1 MYEWSMGSAINN
13 AGVNSRLYSQYLV
26 VKQILDYCLEH
37 QIKHVFFGGDWFH
50 TFNTISA
57 ITLHWSIKSLQLL
70 TDNQIQVYINDGN
83 HDHATRSGQ
92 YTSLT
97 AFERPYCYVSQD
109 RSFDVGV
116 LKVKM
121 IGYKENRDALLM
133 NIEHEHIDML
143 FLHQG
148 VSGEP
153 MPSGFVIPDEIL
165 KPNDIPS
172 NTICW
177 TGHYHNHK
185 QITPNLT
192 IIGSPLQLVWSDTSQ
207 TRGWIDYNTDTGE
220 MLHIESVA
228 PKFLNNPDPS
238 VDVKGHFVRVPPG
251 VEVDKSA
258 AFVQVL
264 TEEEVPV
271 TIHSL
276 ELPTDLSPVALTR
289 KYAEHA
295 KLNDNLTAIGIA
307 LAEGNYAPRYT
318 GD

>member
-109 RSFDVGV
+109 RSFDVGG

-121 IGYKENRDALLM
+121 VGYKENRDALLM
-133 NIEHEHIDML
+133 NIEHEHVDML

-153 MPSGFVIPDEIL
+153 MLSGFVIPNEIL
-165 KPNDIPS
+165 RPSDIPS
-172 NTICW
+172 DTICW

-185 QITPNLT
+185 IISPNLT
-192 IIGSPLQLVWSDTSQ
+192 IVGAPLQHTWGDAGQ

-220 MLHIESVA
+220 MLHIESKA
-228 PKFLNNPDPS
+228 PKFLNNPEPGT
-238 VDVKGHFVRVPPG
+238 DVTGHFVRTTCSTK
-251 VEVDKSA
+251 EHEKA
-258 AFVQVL
+258 AYIQVL

-271 TIHSL
+271 TIHNL

-295 KLNDNLTAIGIA
+295 KLNDNLTAIGIS
-307 LAEGNYAPRYT
+307 LAEGSYETGHT